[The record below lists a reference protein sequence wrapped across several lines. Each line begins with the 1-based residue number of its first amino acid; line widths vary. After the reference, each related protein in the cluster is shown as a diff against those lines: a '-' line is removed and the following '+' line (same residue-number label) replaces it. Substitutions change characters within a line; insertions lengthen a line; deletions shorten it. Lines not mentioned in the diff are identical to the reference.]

1 MIGFIYGVVAAMTWE
16 EGFMGDN
23 DLGGIQS
30 LVNREKLQKKRSE
43 QPHHLWKHNLPLI
56 CSLEPAF
63 VSHKGPK

>member
-30 LVNREKLQKKRSE
+30 LVNREKLQKKRS
-43 QPHHLWKHNLPLI
+43 
-56 CSLEPAF
+56 
-63 VSHKGPK
+63 